1 MICGARAATV
11 CCVACVAVAGRLRSY
26 CTAALLQNAE
36 AMKQC
41 TMYSTV
47 NVPLYRYN
55 IMFVKLFVLILAIL
69 SIAAA
74 ADLEEVTH
82 RVYFDIEIDGR

>member
-1 MICGARAATV
+1 MHDD
-11 CCVACVAVAGRLRSY
+11 L
-26 CTAALLQNAE
+26 
-36 AMKQC
+36 
-41 TMYSTV
+41 STV
-47 NVPLYRYN
+47 QYVLYVQLAYNVQYSKVNIYN
-55 IMFVKLFVLILAIL
+55 IMFVKLVVLILAIL

>member
-1 MICGARAATV
+1 
-11 CCVACVAVAGRLRSY
+11 
-26 CTAALLQNAE
+26 
-36 AMKQC
+36 
-41 TMYSTV
+41 MYSTV

>member
-1 MICGARAATV
+1 MYIKVNIC
-11 CCVACVAVAGRLRSY
+11 
-26 CTAALLQNAE
+26 NF
-36 AMKQC
+36 
-41 TMYSTV
+41 
-47 NVPLYRYN
+47 N
-55 IMFVKLFVLILAIL
+55 IMFVKLVVLILAIL